1 MIRIVAYACSTRPN
15 ALWSADQ
22 FDNAAPK
29 NRTECDIPLV
39 ALSDL
44 EAERQRSASLK
55 AMRDEMAKEARRQA
69 LEEAEKAIGEHPGIT
84 YTNHRGNTDWRLAS
98 RQDFIDAIRALSE
111 SSPNPLP
118 EQIANIGKEGE

>member
-1 MIRIVAYACSTRPN
+1 MVDIVAYACSTRPN
-15 ALWSADQ
+15 ALWSAAQ
-22 FDNAAPK
+22 FDSAARK

-44 EAERQRSASLK
+44 EAERDAAK
-55 AMRDEMAKEARRQA
+55 AMCDEMTKEARRQA
-69 LEEAEKAIGEHPGIT
+69 LKEAEKAIREHPGIT

-111 SSPNPLP
+111 SSHNPLP
-118 EQIANIGKEGE
+118 EQIANIGKEGG